1 MLSVTD
7 GVSVNET
14 LTTETYNIFP
24 NPVKDVLTVKGE
36 NMKQVVIYNSV
47 GQMVETINAES
58 DEVRV
63 NVSAYNNGMYL
74 INVIDNNGEM
84 TTTKVSVLH

>member
-1 MLSVTD
+1 
-7 GVSVNET
+7 
-14 LTTETYNIFP
+14 
-24 NPVKDVLTVKGE
+24 
-36 NMKQVVIYNSV
+36 MKQVVIYNSV

-63 NVSAYNNGMYL
+63 NVSTYNNGMYL

-84 TTTKVSVLH
+84 TTSKISVLH